1 MCHIFRC
8 FGTTS
13 WLWIAATGQNVFS
26 FSVHIMVRIS
36 WSEYFW
42 DHGMEYLSSTR
53 TSSSSSTSRTSPWK
67 VCLLWGSEHWRWS
80 VRQDIPA
87 MVNSNFL
94 RYLTRKVTS
103 ATNGAWKWKI
113 LEQVFHRFDPLRA
126 LSIPPFPLQENEVQE
141 NHHTAEARIHFG
153 RQDL

>member
-1 MCHIFRC
+1 
-8 FGTTS
+8 
-13 WLWIAATGQNVFS
+13 
-26 FSVHIMVRIS
+26 
-36 WSEYFW
+36 
-42 DHGMEYLSSTR
+42 
-53 TSSSSSTSRTSPWK
+53 
-67 VCLLWGSEHWRWS
+67 
-80 VRQDIPA
+80 